1 MALAFCE
8 KQLKLLIPFLFFS
21 TTGLFAQE
29 YGLQLYSLRNQ
40 FDKDV
45 PGTMAKVKDMGFKN
59 VEMAGTYGLQ
69 FPEVI
74 RLLAQN
80 KLNVVSFG
88 VDFERLEKAPQQ
100 VAEEARSY
108 GAQFIVCAWIPHEAN
123 NFSAEDVDRAS
134 AVFNAAGKII
144 ASYGLL
150 LCYHPHGYE
159 FKTYQD
165 GTLFDYMVKKLDQ
178 RYVYMEMDVFWMKQ
192 AGQDPLALLKKYP
205 TRFVLMHLKDRKVGT
220 PNSDNGHS
228 DDETNVVLGTGDVG
242 IAEIIREGRRLGIK
256 HYFLE
261 DESSNAE
268 EQLPKSLAYLK
279 SLQQ

>member
-1 MALAFCE
+1 MALAFKE
-8 KQLKLLIPFLFFS
+8 KRLKLLISLVFFS
-21 TTGLFAQE
+21 TCLFAQE
-29 YGLQLYSLRNQ
+29 YGLQLYSLRDQ
-40 FDKDV
+40 FAKDV
-45 PGTMAKVKDMGFKN
+45 PGTMAKVKEMGFKN
-59 VEMAGTYGLQ
+59 VEMAGTYGLE

-88 VDFERLEKAPQQ
+88 VDFERLQKEPQK

-108 GAQFIVCAWIPHEAN
+108 GAQFIVCAWIPHEVNSFGPA
-123 NFSAEDVDRAS
+123 DVDRATDI
-134 AVFNAAGKII
+134 FNAAGKVIS
-144 ASYGLL
+144 SYGLL

-159 FKTYQD
+159 FKPYEEA
-165 GTLFDYMVKKLDQ
+165 TLFDYLVKKLDQ
-178 RYVYMEMDVFWMKQ
+178 RYVYLEMDVFWMKQ

-220 PNSDNGHS
+220 QNSDNGKS
-228 DDETNVVLGTGDVG
+228 DEEANVILGRGDVG
-242 IAEIIREGRRLGIK
+242 IAEIIREAKKMGIK
-256 HYFLE
+256 HFFLE

-268 EQLPKSLAYLK
+268 VQLPQSLAYLK